1 VTQGVVPVSAEA
13 PAVGSQRTLRQKNVL
28 VTGGTRGIGLAV
40 VRAMAREGANVS
52 FSYLQQDA
60 AARALQEEL
69 VASHPQQ
76 RFHPVRY
83 DAADYDGTRRG
94 VNEVVEALGPLDVL
108 VNNAGIVQ
116 DGSIVQLT
124 PHQWSRVIEVNLTGA
139 FNAAKA
145 VAFGFMKRKA
155 GVIVNITSVAGIYGN
170 AGQTNYAASKAG
182 LIGFTLS
189 LAKEAGP
196 YGVRVV
202 AVAPGFIE
210 TDLSRH
216 LLQARG
222 DGFRKM
228 TALRRIGTANEVA
241 GVVVFVASDA
251 AAYLT
256 GEVIRVDGGLSL

>member
-1 VTQGVVPVSAEA
+1 M
-13 PAVGSQRTLRQKNVL
+13 RQKNVL

-40 VRAMAREGANVS
+40 VRAMAREGANVA
-52 FSYLQQDA
+52 FSYRQQESA
-60 AARALQEEL
+60 AHALQEEL
-69 VASHPQQ
+69 IASHPEQ
-76 RFHPVRY
+76 RFHPVQF

-94 VNEVVEALGPLDVL
+94 VTGVVEALGPVDVL
-108 VNNAGIVQ
+108 VNNAGIVH
-116 DGSIVQLT
+116 DASLVQLT
-124 PHQWSRVIEVNLTGA
+124 PQQWSRVIDVNLTGA

-145 VAFGFMKRKA
+145 VTFDFMKKRA

-189 LAKEAGP
+189 LAKEVGP

-210 TDLSRH
+210 TDMSRD
-216 LLQARG
+216 LLQAKG

-228 TALRRIGTANEVA
+228 TSLRRIGTADEVA
-241 GVVVFVASDA
+241 KVVVFVASDTA
-251 AAYLT
+251 SYIT

>member
-1 VTQGVVPVSAEA
+1 M
-13 PAVGSQRTLRQKNVL
+13 RQKNVL

-40 VRAMAREGANVS
+40 VRAMAREGANVA
-52 FSYLQQDA
+52 FSYRQQESA
-60 AARALQEEL
+60 AHALQEEL
-69 VASHPQQ
+69 IASHPEQ
-76 RFHPVRY
+76 RFHPVQF

-94 VNEVVEALGPLDVL
+94 VTRVVEALGPVDVL
-108 VNNAGIVQ
+108 INNAGIVH
-116 DGSIVQLT
+116 DASLVQLT
-124 PHQWSRVIEVNLTGA
+124 PQQWSRVIDVNLTGA

-145 VAFGFMKRKA
+145 VTFDLMKKRA

-189 LAKEAGP
+189 LAKEVGP

-210 TDLSRH
+210 TDMSRD
-216 LLQARG
+216 LLRAKG

-228 TALRRIGTANEVA
+228 TSLRRIGTADEVA
-241 GVVVFVASDA
+241 KVVVFVASDA
-251 AAYLT
+251 ASYIT